1 MKINTV
7 VGQDY
12 LKLKV
17 MEKLNFINISILT
30 TCMFQK
36 KMSKSKAEKE
46 REKIVTERCQVLIS

>member
-1 MKINTV
+1 MKINKV

-36 KMSKSKAEKE
+36 NVQKQGGEGEGKD
-46 REKIVTERCQVLIS
+46 CD